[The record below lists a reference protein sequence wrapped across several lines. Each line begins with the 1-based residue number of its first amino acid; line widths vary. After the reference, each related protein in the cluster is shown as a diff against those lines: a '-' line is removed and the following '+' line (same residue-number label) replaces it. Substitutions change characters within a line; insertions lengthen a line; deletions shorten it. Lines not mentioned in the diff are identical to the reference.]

1 MSYILV
7 KDANDNLIAF
17 GLNDGNYEP
26 ALQAGEKIVIEDENV
41 ALPLIDA
48 YLSKVEADQFA
59 AKNKKDALLERLG
72 ITAEEAAL
80 LLG

>member
-7 KDANDNLIAF
+7 KDADNNLISF

-26 ALQAGEKIVIEDENV
+26 ALQAGQTLVIEEEDI
-41 ALPLIDA
+41 ALPIIND
-48 YLSKVEADQFA
+48 YLAEVEATQNALKD
-59 AKNKKDALLERLG
+59 KKDALLERLG
-72 ITAEEAAL
+72 ITEDEAKL

>member
-26 ALQAGEKIVIEDENV
+26 VIESGQKRVIEEDDV
-41 ALPLIDA
+41 ALPLINEFLA
-48 YLSKVEADQFA
+48 KLEENQNAL
-59 AKNKKDALLERLG
+59 KNKKDALLERLG
-72 ITAEEAAL
+72 ITEDEAKL
-80 LLG
+80 LLA